1 MVLLALFL
9 AANLAAASDDS
20 SRQAAPRIVLDT
32 VVQLQTGPGP
42 GELPIVPLSV
52 AAIPNGGYLVI
63 VDGLVGGS
71 SVDLRNLYDSTGRYA
86 ESLGRLG
93 DGPGEY
99 RRAVAAARVK
109 GDSLYLWDRQRRLMT
124 VLDHSAHP
132 VRTFVVN
139 ANGFRLTAA
148 ADGQFVLDGYADGG
162 NYSEPLNAF
171 TPAGQ
176 LIGAFGEVAPR
187 ARFAPG
193 PPMERVVTS
202 DGHGGWWT
210 VRSGYRYEVEHW
222 DRTLHRTSQW
232 LPEADWFPLQKDLYS
247 PKRGENGFE
256 RLRPG
261 VGWIQVDSAGRLWIG
276 GLRPAAGAQEQMDK
290 CIHDGAEPFTCL
302 MQLGPNASI
311 QVVEVR
317 DPIDGHLL
325 FSTRGVPALYP
336 MGGGLFYTT
345 AQDDD
350 GFVHVSVVRCE
361 LRVES

>member
-1 MVLLALFL
+1 MKRFALFI
-9 AANLAAASDDS
+9 AACMAISCAES
-20 SRQAAPRIVLDT
+20 SGQAAERIVLDT

-52 AAIPNGGYLVI
+52 AAIPAGGYLAI
-63 VDGLVGGS
+63 VDDGNAE
-71 SVDLRNLYDSTGRYA
+71 LRNLYDSAGGYV
-86 ESLGRLG
+86 ESLGREG

-99 RRAVAAARVK
+99 RRAVAAAGFG
-109 GDSLYLWDRQRRLMT
+109 GDSLLLWDRQRRLMT
-124 VLDHSAHP
+124 VLDRSGHP
-132 VRTFVVN
+132 VRTFEVS
-139 ANGFRLTAA
+139 
-148 ADGQFVLDGYADGG
+148 ADGFQLAVAVDGHFVLDGYAKGG

-176 LIGAFGEVAPR
+176 LVAAFGEVIPR
-187 ARFAPG
+187 ERFAPG
-193 PPMERVVTS
+193 PPVDRRVAS

-210 VRSGYRYEVEHW
+210 VRSRYRYELEHW
-222 DRTLHRTSQW
+222 DSTLHRTLQW
-232 LPEADWFPLQKDLYS
+232 LPETDWFPVQRDLES
-247 PKRGENGFE
+247 PKAEGTGFE
-256 RLRPG
+256 HLRPG
-261 VGWIQVDSAGRLWIG
+261 AIWIQVDSAGRLWIG
-276 GLRPAAGAQEQMDK
+276 GSTPEPSAQDSLDA
-290 CIHDGAEPFTCL
+290 CIHGGTQPFTCL

-361 LRVES
+361 LRVKS